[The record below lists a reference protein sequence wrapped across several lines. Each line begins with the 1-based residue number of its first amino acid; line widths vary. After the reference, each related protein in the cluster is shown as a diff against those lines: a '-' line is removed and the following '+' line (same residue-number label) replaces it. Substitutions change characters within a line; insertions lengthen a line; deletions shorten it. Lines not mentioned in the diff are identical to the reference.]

1 MNIAFSARMTSLC
14 AVDVKK
20 AGMVHTAKSIVRSH
34 TAFRSRVTKQ
44 RENAC
49 LVKVVGLGNTA
60 KISVLEIVIS
70 AQILALAKS
79 VNLGFMDIYAIPHVQ
94 QDAKIAIGMG
104 NVKHAWRVLRGWT
117 VHARPRNV

>member
-44 RENAC
+44 PENAC

-79 VNLGFMDIYAIPHVQ
+79 VNPGFMDISAIPHVH
-94 QDAKIAIGMG
+94 QDAKIAIGRG
-104 NVKHAWRVLRGWT
+104 NVKHA
-117 VHARPRNV
+117 